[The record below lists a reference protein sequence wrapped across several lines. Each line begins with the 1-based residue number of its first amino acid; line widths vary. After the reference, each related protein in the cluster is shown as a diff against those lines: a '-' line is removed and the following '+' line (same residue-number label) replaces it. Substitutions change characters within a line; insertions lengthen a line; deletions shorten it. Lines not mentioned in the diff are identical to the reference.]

1 MPLTREITPET
12 QSLLKRIYRQSRHHR
27 VRQRAHCRLLRSQG
41 MKNIEIQ
48 SVFPV
53 SEKTLYNWFNAWND
67 NGLVGLYDR
76 VGRGRKPKLNAEQKA
91 QVKDWVKDSPRNLK
105 AVLEKI
111 EATWNIKISLDT
123 LKRMLKAF
131 QMRWKRM
138 RRVTAKQPVS
148 ADYERKRSALEI
160 LKDLD
165 AVGSIALYYM
175 DETGFTLVP
184 PIPYAWQ
191 EVGET
196 LGIPSQRS
204 SSLNVLGFMHRQGK
218 LESYVSEQSITSDV
232 VVACIE
238 TFFPKVNKP
247 TVIVID
253 QASIHTGQMVWQMRD
268 EWAQRDLYLFDL
280 PTYSPELNLIEI
292 VWRFMKY
299 EWIDI
304 TVYKSWKSLVNHVE
318 EMLIGFGKDFV
329 INFA

>member
-1 MPLTREITPET
+1 M
-12 QSLLKRIYRQSRHHR
+12 
-27 VRQRAHCRLLRSQG
+27 
-41 MKNIEIQ
+41 
-48 SVFPV
+48 
-53 SEKTLYNWFNAWND
+53 
-67 NGLVGLYDR
+67 LV
-76 VGRGRKPKLNAEQKA
+76 P
-91 QVKDWVKDSPRNLK
+91 
-105 AVLEKI
+105 
-111 EATWNIKISLDT
+111 IKISLDT

>member
-1 MPLTREITPET
+1 
-12 QSLLKRIYRQSRHHR
+12 
-27 VRQRAHCRLLRSQG
+27 
-41 MKNIEIQ
+41 
-48 SVFPV
+48 
-53 SEKTLYNWFNAWND
+53 
-67 NGLVGLYDR
+67 
-76 VGRGRKPKLNAEQKA
+76 
-91 QVKDWVKDSPRNLK
+91 
-105 AVLEKI
+105 
-111 EATWNIKISLDT
+111 
-123 LKRMLKAF
+123 
-131 QMRWKRM
+131 M

-191 EVGET
+191 AVGET

-268 EWAQRDLYLFDL
+268 EWAQRDLYLF
-280 PTYSPELNLIEI
+280 
-292 VWRFMKY
+292 
-299 EWIDI
+299 
-304 TVYKSWKSLVNHVE
+304 
-318 EMLIGFGKDFV
+318 
-329 INFA
+329 

>member
-1 MPLTREITPET
+1 LLTH
-12 QSLLKRIYRQSRHHR
+12 S
-27 VRQRAHCRLLRSQG
+27 
-41 MKNIEIQ
+41 
-48 SVFPV
+48 
-53 SEKTLYNWFNAWND
+53 
-67 NGLVGLYDR
+67 
-76 VGRGRKPKLNAEQKA
+76 
-91 QVKDWVKDSPRNLK
+91 
-105 AVLEKI
+105 
-111 EATWNIKISLDT
+111 
-123 LKRMLKAF
+123 
-131 QMRWKRM
+131 
-138 RRVTAKQPVS
+138 
-148 ADYERKRSALEI
+148 
-160 LKDLD
+160 
-165 AVGSIALYYM
+165 
-175 DETGFTLVP
+175 
-184 PIPYAWQ
+184 
-191 EVGET
+191 
-196 LGIPSQRS
+196 GIPSQRS

>member
-27 VRQRAHCRLLRSQG
+27 VRQRAHCLLLRSQG

-204 SSLNVLGFMHRQGK
+204 SSLNVLGFMHRQGSLK
-218 LESYVSEQSITSDV
+218 AMSQS
-232 VVACIE
+232 
-238 TFFPKVNKP
+238 K
-247 TVIVID
+247 
-253 QASIHTGQMVWQMRD
+253 ASPVMWSLPASRPFS
-268 EWAQRDLYLFDL
+268 QR
-280 PTYSPELNLIEI
+280 
-292 VWRFMKY
+292 
-299 EWIDI
+299 
-304 TVYKSWKSLVNHVE
+304 
-318 EMLIGFGKDFV
+318 
-329 INFA
+329 

>member
-12 QSLLKRIYRQSRHHR
+12 QSLLERIYRQSRHHR
-27 VRQRAHCRLLRSQG
+27 VRQRAHCLLLRSQG
-41 MKNIEIQ
+41 MKNIEIR

-67 NGLVGLYDR
+67 SGLVGLYDR

-91 QVKDWVKDSPRNLK
+91 QVKNWVKASPRNLK

-111 EATWNIKISLDT
+111 KATWNIKISLDT

-138 RRVTAKQPVS
+138 RRVTANQPVS
-148 ADYERKRSALEI
+148 ADYERKRSALEL
-160 LKDLD
+160 LKELD
-165 AVGSIALYYM
+165 AASSITLYYM

-204 SSLNVLGFMHRQGK
+204 SNLNVLGFMHRQGK

-247 TVIVID
+247 TVIVVD
-253 QASIHTGQMVWQMRD
+253 QASIHTGQMVWEMLD
-268 EWAQRDLYLFDL
+268 EWAQRDLYLFAL

-299 EWIDI
+299 EWMDL
-304 TVYKSWKSLVNHVE
+304 TAYESRKSLVNQVE
-318 EMLIGFGKDFV
+318 KMLIGFGKDFV

>member
-1 MPLTREITPET
+1 
-12 QSLLKRIYRQSRHHR
+12 
-27 VRQRAHCRLLRSQG
+27 
-41 MKNIEIQ
+41 
-48 SVFPV
+48 
-53 SEKTLYNWFNAWND
+53 
-67 NGLVGLYDR
+67 
-76 VGRGRKPKLNAEQKA
+76 
-91 QVKDWVKDSPRNLK
+91 VKDSPRNLK

-191 EVGET
+191 AVGET